1 MAEDDLSV
9 ITDPK
14 RRKLLEDIRGI
25 GAQFKA
31 PPKGSAPNRFDP
43 LMPHL
48 GVHNKAQV
56 LGADA
61 AAIDANGLPGYTDP
75 TARMAAGMASGPI
88 QFNMPGPNAIDVGP
102 GLPHGMIPGSMDA
115 NNYQKFRALM
125 GAPGTPEEEAVKAAV
140 ASRQPNLGLT
150 YDQFNT
156 PERQEKQGDAKQAY
170 KDAMALPAA
179 PEKGS
184 PIPVNREQEIKDANR
199 QLFEVNP
206 TAAAANTYLRN
217 RAQRAGMTPEALLAN
232 NAKRAEARKAAPV
245 PTPGGAPNK
254 FGPLMNPAGFDM
266 NLARQDI
273 TNGFRQGGPAGGQL
287 ALDLHLGKMRQ
298 DMAAQELAMQQR
310 NSDVHNR
317 VAEGEL
323 ALKKEAANPEAI
335 GARAAAEQD
344 PAAAALEREFAAGKL
359 TPKIQA
365 LLAHKLEENTGLF
378 TPIRVGLTGSP
389 RHRAW
394 AFSLLANEFPGLTRE
409 LFNQFYGQEFPGPQ
423 GPTAEAPNQPQRPP
437 FRPMM

>member
-43 LMPHL
+43 LMPPL

-61 AAIDANGLPGYTDP
+61 AAIGANGLPGYTDP
-75 TARMAAGMASGPI
+75 TARMKAGMNPGAY
-88 QFNMPGPNAIDVGP
+88 QFNMPGPQTPPPGP
-102 GLPHGMIPGSMDA
+102 PPIGIPGSLRA
-115 NNYQKFRALM
+115 NMAQKFRALM
-125 GAPGTPEEEAVKAAV
+125 DAPGTPEEEAVKAAV
-140 ASRQPNLGLT
+140 ASRQPNPGLT
-150 YDQFNT
+150 MKDFMA
-156 PERQEKQGDAKQAY
+156 QEVEDPAGNGNLQRRELEKEAQGDYSKSLAGGDAQA
-170 KDAMALPAA
+170 A
-179 PEKGS
+179 
-184 PIPVNREQEIKDANR
+184 KDANAR
-199 QLFEVNP
+199 VFAANP

-217 RAQRAGMTPEALLAN
+217 RAQRAGVTPEALLSN
-232 NAKRAEARKAAPV
+232 NAKRAEARKAAASA
-245 PTPGGAPNK
+245 PTGAGAPNK
-254 FGPLMNPAGFDM
+254 FGPLMNAPGFDM

-298 DMAAQELAMQQR
+298 DMAAHELAMQQR

-323 ALKKEAANPEAI
+323 ALKNEAAKPEAI
-335 GARAAAEQD
+335 GARARAEQD
-344 PAAAALEREFAAGKL
+344 PDAVARDAAFASGKLDPSVIAALEAAHGDTNYSMLPDSFFYRDPAYRSWLFGQMVSKFPKLTQSVFDQWANTKFGPAFQKFDPGAGMQIPPIAAAGL
-359 TPKIQA
+359 
-365 LLAHKLEENTGLF
+365 
-378 TPIRVGLTGSP
+378 
-389 RHRAW
+389 
-394 AFSLLANEFPGLTRE
+394 
-409 LFNQFYGQEFPGPQ
+409 
-423 GPTAEAPNQPQRPP
+423 
-437 FRPMM
+437 